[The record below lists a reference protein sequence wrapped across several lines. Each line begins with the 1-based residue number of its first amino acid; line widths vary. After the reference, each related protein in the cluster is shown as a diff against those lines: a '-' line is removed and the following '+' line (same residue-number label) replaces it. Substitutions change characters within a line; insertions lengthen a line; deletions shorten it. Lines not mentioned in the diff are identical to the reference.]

1 MNFST
6 AQEEFWFGEFGN
18 EYISRANTNQYLASN
33 LNFFSRAFNKIQKP
47 NSLIEFGANVGFNL
61 KAIKQLFPNI
71 ELTAV
76 EINKS
81 ASVTL
86 SDFLGK
92 ENVFNISKLD
102 YNTPKKFDIALIK
115 LVLIHINPEMLP
127 TVYEKLYQ
135 SSNKYILIAEYYNPS
150 PVTVN
155 YRGHNDRLFKRD
167 FSGELLEMYDDLEL
181 IDYGFVYKRD
191 NVFPLD
197 DVTWFLLEKK

>member
-18 EYISRANTNQYLASN
+18 EYISRANTKEYLASN

-61 KAIKQLFPNI
+61 ISIKQLFPNI

-81 ASVTL
+81 ASDTL
-86 SDFLGK
+86 RDFLGK
-92 ENVFNISKLD
+92 KNVFNISILD
-102 YNTPKKFDIALIK
+102 YNPSQKFDIALIK

-150 PVTVN
+150 PVIVN

-167 FSGELLEMYDDLEL
+167 FAGELLEM
-181 IDYGFVYKRD
+181 
-191 NVFPLD
+191 
-197 DVTWFLLEKK
+197 